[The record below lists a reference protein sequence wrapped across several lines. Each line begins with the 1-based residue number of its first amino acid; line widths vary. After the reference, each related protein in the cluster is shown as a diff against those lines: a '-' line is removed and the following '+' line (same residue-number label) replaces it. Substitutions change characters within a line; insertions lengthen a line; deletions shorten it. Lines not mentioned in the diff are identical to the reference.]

1 MSLDQIRLAEVI
13 KDAIAQKRV
22 IKWGYVRQFG
32 GLYPAECDTVA
43 AHSSAV
49 SVLATILSYE
59 YADAIEAS
67 TSIRLRLDDIALL
80 AIYHDIGEGRSGDT
94 GAYSHAVRG
103 VCNLHSLEREGL
115 EATVLGLKIQERV
128 LKLFDDYRT
137 YRTPEAIVVHVA
149 DNLEG
154 FEKAIHSCRRHGL
167 MLQQYVDITRANVAI
182 YKDKS
187 KGQTDLGKVCAF
199 VLDHI
204 LVPGIRAICD
214 AYSVDQGSVLLGH
227 DGPSL
232 PPEPQA

>member
-1 MSLDQIRLAEVI
+1 MSLDHNRLTEII

-32 GLYPAECDTVA
+32 GVYAAECDTVA

-67 TSIRLRLDDIALL
+67 TGARLCLDDIALL
-80 AIYHDIGEGRSGDT
+80 AIYHDVGEGRSGDT
-94 GAYSHAVRG
+94 GAYSYAVRG

-115 EATVLGLKIQERV
+115 EATLHGLKIQERV
-128 LKLFDDYRT
+128 LKLFDDYRA

-154 FEKAIHSCRRHGL
+154 FEKAVHSCFRHGSI
-167 MLQQYVDITRANVAI
+167 LQQCLEVTKANIAI
-182 YKDKS
+182 YRDRS
-187 KGQTDLGKVCAF
+187 AIPSELGKVCAF
-199 VLDHI
+199 VLDNI
-204 LVPGIRAICD
+204 LVPGIRAICEVY
-214 AYSVDQGSVLLGH
+214 AIDQESMF
-227 DGPSL
+227 D
-232 PPEPQA
+232 